1 MSAGLAALLVLVFAG
16 QDGAAQGTAG
26 IQRAAWLQGCWE
38 LVSPARSVEEAWM
51 TARGGSMIG
60 VSRTIRNG
68 KTTAYEMIVLREEGE
83 RLAYE
88 AHPSGQP
95 PATFLST
102 RISETDLVFQ
112 NPEHDFPQEV
122 GYHLDGETLL
132 AWIRGMQNGSEQ
144 RIEFPYKR
152 TRCSGP

>member
-16 QDGAAQGTAG
+16 QNSAAQGTAG

-38 LVSPARSVEEAWM
+38 LVSPTRSVEESWM

-68 KTTAYEMIVLREEGE
+68 KTTAYEMVVLREEGE

-95 PATFLST
+95 AATFLST
-102 RISETDLVFQ
+102 RISESELVFE

-132 AWIRGMQNGSEQ
+132 AWIRGSQNGTEQ

-152 TRCSGP
+152 TRCGGP

>member
-1 MSAGLAALLVLVFAG
+1 MNAGLAALLMLVIGG
-16 QDGAAQGTAG
+16 QSGAAQSAAG

-38 LVSPARSVEEAWM
+38 LVSPTRSVEESWM

-68 KTTAYEMIVLREEGE
+68 KTTAYEMIVLREEGG

-102 RISETDLVFQ
+102 RISQSELVFE
-112 NPEHDFPQEV
+112 NPKHDFPQRII
-122 GYHLDGETLL
+122 YILRDRQLC
-132 AWIRGMQNGSEQ
+132 A
-144 RIEFPYKR
+144 RIEGGTEAAQEWCWSR
-152 TRCSGP
+152 R